1 MFDWF
6 TGNSALTFAHPWLL
20 LLLLGVPLLAYLRGK
35 RGPAAAL
42 TFSST
47 ASLRAIGKK
56 SAARAGKILRTLLL
70 ASLAVFVIA
79 LARPQL
85 GKSLTQI
92 EASGI
97 DIILALDV
105 SGSMLTKDFTIG
117 GQEATRVDAIREVTR
132 KFIEGRPNDRIGII
146 AFAGR
151 PYVVSPM
158 TLDHD
163 WLLQNLDR
171 VRIGLV
177 EDGTAI
183 GSAIAAAA
191 NRLNDKHSKSRV
203 LVLLTDGEN
212 NAGKIPP
219 NTAAEAVKALKIHF
233 YAIGAGINGIAP
245 APIFTTRGPLT
256 DALGNILYENQRVEF
271 NESGLREVAKIA
283 DGKFF
288 RATDTAS
295 LEQIYTDIDKLE
307 KSTVSV
313 KKYQQYRDL
322 FPICLMSGCGL
333 LVPQLAGTVNRPR
346 RMIRFGLQL
355 LGFALAIVSLAQP
368 RWGYTFEDVKRKG
381 LDLLIAVDTSRS
393 MLSNDVQP
401 NRLERVKLAVQD
413 LINEL
418 QGDRVGLIAFAGRAF
433 LQAPLTID
441 YDAVVEAINDLDTKS
456 IPEGGTNNSGY
467 GRRWPNSLREG
478 LRRSSR

>member
-1 MFDWF
+1 MRLFDWW
-6 TGNSALTFAHPWLL
+6 TANSALTFARPWLL
-20 LLLLGVPLLAYLRGK
+20 LLLLVVPLLAWLRGK

-47 ASLRAIGKK
+47 ASLRAIGKR

-70 ASLAVFVIA
+70 VSIAIFVVA

-97 DIILALDV
+97 DIMLVLDV
-105 SGSMLTKDFTIG
+105 SGSMLIKDFAIG
-117 GQEATRVDAIREVTR
+117 GEEATRVDAVREVTR
-132 KFIEGRPNDRIGII
+132 KFIEARPNDRIGII

-151 PYVVSPM
+151 PYVLSPM

-163 WLLQNLDR
+163 WLLQNLER

-183 GSAIAAAA
+183 GSGIAAAA
-191 NRLNDKHSKSRV
+191 NRLHDKRAKSRV

-219 NTAAEAVKALKIHF
+219 NTAAEAVKALNIHF

-245 APIFTTRGPLT
+245 APIFTARGPLT
-256 DALGNILYENQRVEF
+256 DALGNLLYENQPVHF
-271 NESGLREVAKIA
+271 NEAGLREVAKIA

-288 RATDTAS
+288 RATDTES
-295 LEQIYTDIDKLE
+295 LEKIYGEIDKLE

-322 FPICLMSGCGL
+322 FPLCLMSGCGL
-333 LVPQLAGTVNRPR
+333 L
-346 RMIRFGLQL
+346 
-355 LGFALAIVSLAQP
+355 LAQI
-368 RWGYTFEDVKRKG
+368 
-381 LDLLIAVDTSRS
+381 LLSQTIWK
-393 MLSNDVQP
+393 
-401 NRLERVKLAVQD
+401 KL
-413 LINEL
+413 
-418 QGDRVGLIAFAGRAF
+418 
-433 LQAPLTID
+433 P
-441 YDAVVEAINDLDTKS
+441 
-456 IPEGGTNNSGY
+456 
-467 GRRWPNSLREG
+467 
-478 LRRSSR
+478 

>member
-1 MFDWF
+1 MTNLFDWWPA
-6 TGNSALTFAHPWLL
+6 NSALTFARPWLL
-20 LLLLGVPLLAYLRGK
+20 LLLLAIPLLAYLRGK

-42 TFSST
+42 TYSST
-47 ASLRAIGKK
+47 ANLRAIGKR
-56 SAARAGKILRTLLL
+56 SAARAGKLLKTLML
-70 ASLAVFVIA
+70 ASLAVFVVA

-85 GKSLTQI
+85 GKSLTQV

-97 DIILALDV
+97 DIMLVLDV

-132 KFIEGRPNDRIGII
+132 KFIEERPNDRIGII

-163 WLLQNLDR
+163 WLSQNLDR

-183 GSAIAAAA
+183 GSAMAAAA
-191 NRLNDKHSKSRV
+191 NRLNDKRSKSRV

-245 APIFTTRGPLT
+245 APIFTNRGPLT
-256 DALGNILYENQRVEF
+256 DALGNIVYENQRVEF
-271 NESGLREVAKIA
+271 NESGLMEVAKIA

-288 RATDTAS
+288 RATDTKS
-295 LEQIYTDIDKLE
+295 LEQIYSDIDKLE

-322 FPICLMSGCGL
+322 FPLCLMGGCGL
-333 LVPQLAGTVNRPR
+333 L
-346 RMIRFGLQL
+346 
-355 LGFALAIVSLAQP
+355 LAQM
-368 RWGYTFEDVKRKG
+368 
-381 LDLLIAVDTSRS
+381 LLSQTVWK
-393 MLSNDVQP
+393 
-401 NRLERVKLAVQD
+401 KL
-413 LINEL
+413 
-418 QGDRVGLIAFAGRAF
+418 
-433 LQAPLTID
+433 P
-441 YDAVVEAINDLDTKS
+441 
-456 IPEGGTNNSGY
+456 
-467 GRRWPNSLREG
+467 
-478 LRRSSR
+478 

>member
-1 MFDWF
+1 MFPHDWF
-6 TGNSALTFAHPWLL
+6 DGQALTFARPLL
-20 LLLLGVPLLAYLRGK
+20 LLLLLLIPTLAWLRGRFGPRAAILFSATTPF
-35 RGPAAAL
+35 RG
-42 TFSST
+42 
-47 ASLRAIGKK
+47 IGKS
-56 SAARAGKILRTLLL
+56 SASRAGRILRNLIWL
-70 ASLAVFVIA
+70 ALAAFIIA
-79 LARPQL
+79 IARPQL

-97 DIILALDV
+97 DIMLVLDV

-171 VRIGLV
+171 VKIGLV

-183 GSAIAAAA
+183 GSAMAAAA
-191 NRLNDKHSKSRV
+191 NRLNDKKSKSRV

-245 APIFTTRGPLT
+245 APIFTSRGPLT
-256 DALGNILYENQRVEF
+256 DALGNILYENQPVEF
-271 NESGLREVAKIA
+271 NETGLRDVAKIA

-288 RATDTAS
+288 RATDTQS
-295 LEQIYTDIDKLE
+295 LEQIFNDIDKLE

-322 FPICLMSGCGL
+322 FPLCLMGGCGVL
-333 LVPQLAGTVNRPR
+333 
-346 RMIRFGLQL
+346 
-355 LGFALAIVSLAQP
+355 LAQM
-368 RWGYTFEDVKRKG
+368 
-381 LDLLIAVDTSRS
+381 LLSQTIWK
-393 MLSNDVQP
+393 
-401 NRLERVKLAVQD
+401 KL
-413 LINEL
+413 
-418 QGDRVGLIAFAGRAF
+418 
-433 LQAPLTID
+433 P
-441 YDAVVEAINDLDTKS
+441 
-456 IPEGGTNNSGY
+456 
-467 GRRWPNSLREG
+467 
-478 LRRSSR
+478 

>member
-1 MFDWF
+1 MTKFVDWWPA
-6 TGNSALTFAHPWLL
+6 NSALTFARPWLL
-20 LLLLGVPLLAYLRGK
+20 LLLLAIPLLAYLRGK

-47 ASLRAIGKK
+47 AMLRATGKQ
-56 SAARAGKILRTLLL
+56 SVSRAGKFLRSLIFL
-70 ASLAVFVIA
+70 SLAIFVAA
-79 LARPQL
+79 LAGPQL
-85 GKSLTQI
+85 GKSLTQV

-97 DIILALDV
+97 DIMLVLDV
-105 SGSMLTKDFTIG
+105 SGSMYTKDFTIG
-117 GQEATRVDAIREVTR
+117 GDRATRLDAIKEVTR

-163 WLLQNLDR
+163 RLLQNLDR

-233 YAIGAGINGIAP
+233 YAIGAGITGIAP

-256 DALGNILYENQRVEF
+256 DALGNLLYQNQRVEF
-271 NESGLREVAKIA
+271 NEAGLRQVAQIA
-283 DGKFF
+283 DGRFF
-288 RATDTAS
+288 RATDTKS
-295 LEQIYTDIDKLE
+295 LEQIYGDIDKLE
-307 KSTVSV
+307 KSTVAV

-322 FPICLMSGCGL
+322 FPLCAMSGCGL
-333 LVPQLAGTVNRPR
+333 LVA
-346 RMIRFGLQL
+346 QL
-355 LGFALAIVSLAQP
+355 LLPQ
-368 RWGYTFEDVKRKG
+368 
-381 LDLLIAVDTSRS
+381 
-393 MLSNDVQP
+393 
-401 NRLERVKLAVQD
+401 
-413 LINEL
+413 
-418 QGDRVGLIAFAGRAF
+418 
-433 LQAPLTID
+433 TIW
-441 YDAVVEAINDLDTKS
+441 NT
-456 IPEGGTNNSGY
+456 
-467 GRRWPNSLREG
+467 
-478 LRRSSR
+478 